1 MSNIRTAK
9 KKKGGNRID
18 RRSAK
23 KKKGGDISGKRTN
36 KKKRIIQTG
45 GNEDIRAIVLSLLTQ
60 RYVPFLPTT
69 HVLNDQNLVRDYL
82 SAVDALHL
90 LRIIGEND
98 KFINSNSI
106 NGIIEDIDS
115 YSMNML
121 KQMGNIVHLP
131 VFKPMLQNFRVNCAK
146 MSTSGIASMK
156 KLHSYIL
163 DCDDSMSNKHV
174 DWFDVVLGLKKF
186 DDQFE
191 VLVIQEIKDKKI
203 IMDSDKILYALKQV
217 REDKDV
223 REIFKKRIMNCAYK
237 PQSIWN
243 QFTGSVSWVSYN
255 ECAQCPGPDCVLYL
269 DENYKSFL
277 RMRHKVLTVDKIKML
292 IYVDIRAHLLSKY
305 VSLEALR
312 ISGDR
317 KKYVTSLLNKVYK
330 EDMKI
335 KNIGDVLR
343 TPFQM
348 LTGLFTGGAE
358 TDLPKPVADPVAD
371 PAIDSASFTPGP
383 EPSPTTEPSPSADP
397 AIDSATFTPGLEPT
411 PAANPAI
418 DSATFTP
425 TTEPSPTSVS
435 ASEPIS
441 ELNTD
446 PATFTPTTEPSAEP
460 KSLDPTQSTE
470 QQNPTV
476 NNDEVKLEDMSSAN
490 PQQFTDTDTY
500 TRETTDVENISEE
513 TPPSSNKIFYITY
526 NGGVKDEKELDDA
539 SYEVIDAFALATG
552 IQNKDRLVIHRTRTG
567 PISVCFE
574 LEVTKAYEFLDE
586 VSMDDI
592 KKNIEKAILENSFE
606 DSMKIKTLES
616 LKDIYYEGFSKGEF
630 STKDIKHKRAIVSV
644 KLQYPEKDEDRGMFE
659 SSVTKIL
666 ADALGEDID
675 SRRLHLESVEE
686 LMEDKERVVVQF
698 LVMDGFMGTKSSYDI
713 VREFLSKKDDSE
725 FLEKH
730 ELKNIQE
737 LEGCLV
743 FDTDYSRPY
752 ESKYETLKT
761 TGLKTMGDMIDTN
774 RVQNYG
780 CDDTVESIKNNV
792 IKSTNS
798 LSKQCEDPINKAL
811 GITSPQMRT

>member
-23 KKKGGDISGKRTN
+23 KKKGGNISEKRTN

-115 YSMNML
+115 YSMNMI

-191 VLVIQEIKDKKI
+191 VLVLQEIKDKKI

-358 TDLPKPVADPVAD
+358 TDLPKPATDLIGDPKAD
-371 PAIDSASFTPGP
+371 I
-383 EPSPTTEPSPSADP
+383 
-397 AIDSATFTPGLEPT
+397 
-411 PAANPAI
+411 
-418 DSATFTP
+418 
-425 TTEPSPTSVS
+425 EPSPTSSPV
-435 ASEPIS
+435 SEPVAETVAEPVAEQIS
-441 ELNTD
+441 DIEPPPVADSATAPPPAVD
-446 PATFTPTTEPSAEP
+446 PVIDPTTFTSATEPSPVSEP
-460 KSLDPTQSTE
+460 ETYTPSPDLKSLDTTQSTE
-470 QQNPTV
+470 QQKTSYGE
-476 NNDEVKLEDMSSAN
+476 DEIKLEDMSSAN
-490 PQQFTDTDTY
+490 PQQFTDTYRDTYKDTY

-539 SYEVIDAFALATG
+539 SYELIDSFALATG

-616 LKDIYYEGFSKGEF
+616 LKDIYYEGFSKGEL

-798 LSKQCEDPINKAL
+798 LSKQCEDPINKVL